1 MPSGHLNDCEDQLNC
16 FCKIKTYWFV
26 LGLILV
32 ASALEFFGGWYSGSF
47 ALLSDAAHVALDSL
61 SVIVAIVAGYCVKI
75 FGQNPARSNK
85 INSIG
90 GYINAT
96 LLGLIAIWILHESW
110 ERISSSNHVS
120 AVSMIVAAAIGAT
133 INWYQHGLMEKVS
146 EGDGHHD
153 VLHASL
159 DAHILGDMLNSIA
172 VIVAAALIWLTGWM
186 VCDLAASAFI
196 ALWMIVQMVK
206 LFKASHLQA
215 HTHEN

>member
-1 MPSGHLNDCEDQLNC
+1 LPSGHLNDCDGHLHC
-16 FCKIKTYWFV
+16 PCKAKTYRIV
-26 LGLILV
+26 LGLIFV
-32 ASALEFFGGWYSGSF
+32 AFAIEFFGGWYSGSF
-47 ALLSDAAHVALDSL
+47 ALLSDSVHVFADSL
-61 SVIVAIVAGYCVKI
+61 SVFVAMLVDYCVKK
-75 FGQNPARSNK
+75 FGQNLGRSSK

-96 LLGLIAIWILHESW
+96 LLGLIAIWILYESW
-110 ERISSSNHVS
+110 GRISGPRHVF
-120 AVSMIVAAAIGAT
+120 AASMIVAAAIGAT

-172 VIVAAALIWLTGWM
+172 VIVAAILIWLTGWLAW
-186 VCDLAASAFI
+186 DLVASAFI

-215 HTHEN
+215 HNH